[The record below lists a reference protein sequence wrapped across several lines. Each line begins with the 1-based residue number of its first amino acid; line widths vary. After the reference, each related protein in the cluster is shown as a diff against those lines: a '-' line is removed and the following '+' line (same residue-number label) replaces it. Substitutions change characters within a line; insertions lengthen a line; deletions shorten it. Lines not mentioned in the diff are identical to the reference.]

1 MNVLDRD
8 RLAALLARAGTSR
21 IVAGGLALGLAVIA
35 VVGLATVGGDNGD
48 GDNASRSTGAE
59 PRAEVAPDPS
69 VTDGNVALDVPAE
82 SPVAGATDGAQAA
95 AAESSAPGAPAAPAP
110 SRTAAAGANPPA
122 AIAAPATTAPRPL
135 AIAEFGWAQASTS
148 QNGWVPP
155 DGLPVA
161 MAGGDV
167 DRLSFFRLGG
177 SGTVLKLGVLS
188 RESGPLNEGP
198 AVVACPITA
207 DAWKAAPRQQLTR
220 APAYD
225 AASCVN
231 GKRFDS
237 TTITFDLTRFPE
249 RIGGRGFV
257 LVPKGPVGAT
267 FEIVFS
273 SAARA

>member
-8 RLAALLARAGTSR
+8 RLAALLARAGTTR
-21 IVAGGLALGLAVIA
+21 IVAGGLALALAVIA
-35 VVGLATVGGDNGD
+35 VVGLATVGGGGEA

-59 PRAEVAPDPS
+59 PRADAPTDPT
-69 VTDGNVALDVPAE
+69 VTDGTVALDVTTE
-82 SPVAGATDGAQAA
+82 SPVTDATDGPAA
-95 AAESSAPGAPAAPAP
+95 VSSEAPAPGGSAAPAP
-110 SRTAAAGANPPA
+110 SRTAAAGATPPA
-122 AIAAPATTAPRPL
+122 ATAAPATTAPRPL
-135 AIAEFGWAQASTS
+135 SITEFGWAQASTS

-155 DGLPVA
+155 EGLPVA

-167 DRLSFFRLGG
+167 DRMSFFRLGG

-225 AASCVN
+225 AANCVN

-249 RIGGRGFV
+249 RTGGRGFAV
-257 LVPKGPVGAT
+257 VPKGPVGGT
-267 FEIVFS
+267 FEIVLS